1 MSKQYQQINFADVN
15 QQVQT
20 TLKDNIPAVT
30 SYWSGYAAHE
40 QAALIDWALRKN
52 AGKKIEKW
60 RVAVA
65 AANKYHRGHRPQP
78 SDAKAVTPNKPE
90 HQKNWEKD
98 EPILHDLIL
107 AASQK
112 LRRHRVDG
120 YAVYDSVLV
129 PHVVTRGSKKGR
141 HIAQPFGLQHRTGFL
156 GHRDKI
162 MLVTLLTICV
172 GREEGNELITSPA
185 ELRHNRRIKYKNR
198 ELHDSMWAAITALL
212 EAGYLCE
219 ADPITDRKWRIVIDR
234 DLLQSWLID
243 HRDNHAYQVVKADEF
258 YKRARSPLRLWMYL
272 AYQTTYNYTG
282 KDEQTVREAS
292 GSRATPQNFRRAL
305 RNLFR
310 HYAMAAAHKKTRST
324 EVVDQNIQQQTEIE
338 IKKLTTKAARSVW
351 LRNDVGND
359 GSSWQLNVVY
369 WIHKIK
375 RIDEL
380 VMDAINAVAERLFG
394 DPLLVEVE

>member
-1 MSKQYQQINFADVN
+1 MSEKNKQLDFDSLDPHVS
-15 QQVQT
+15 
-20 TLKDNIPAVT
+20 NILESAILGLRT
-30 SYWSGYAAHE
+30 GWGAYAPHE
-40 QAALIDWALRKN
+40 QSALVNWARRIAA
-52 AGKKIEKW
+52 GEEVEKW
-60 RVAVA
+60 RVCVA

-90 HQKNWEKD
+90 HPKNWEKD

-120 YAVYDSVLV
+120 YAVYDSVV
-129 PHVVTRGSKKGR
+129 IPHVLVRGSKKGR
-141 HIAQPFGLQHRTGFL
+141 HVMQPFGLQGRKDSL
-156 GHRDKI
+156 GHRERI
-162 MLVTLLTICV
+162 MLITLVTICV
-172 GREEGNELITSPA
+172 GREEGNELITSPI
-185 ELRHNRRIKYKNR
+185 ELRYNQRRTYKNR
-198 ELHDSMWAAITALL
+198 DLHDSMWAAITALL
-212 EAGYLCE
+212 AAGYLSE
-219 ADPITDRKWRIVIDR
+219 AEPVTDRKWRIVIDR

-324 EVVDQNIQQQTEIE
+324 
-338 IKKLTTKAARSVW
+338 
-351 LRNDVGND
+351 
-359 GSSWQLNVVY
+359 
-369 WIHKIK
+369 
-375 RIDEL
+375 
-380 VMDAINAVAERLFG
+380 
-394 DPLLVEVE
+394 